1 MVLDT
6 VDAMLSNR
14 PYRAA
19 LTVEEVASELRRFS
33 GRQFDP
39 AVVAKFLE
47 MGMLERAARRAEM
60 DRTPLPLAGVLPGGG
75 FPASYSGR

>member
-1 MVLDT
+1 MVVDT

-19 LTVEEVASELRRFS
+19 LSSADVTSELRRFS

-39 AVVAKFLE
+39 TIAAKFIEL
-47 MGMLERAARRAEM
+47 GLVERAARRAEI
-60 DRTPLPLAGVLPGGG
+60 DRTPLPLVGVLPRERVS
-75 FPASYSGR
+75 AS